1 MMHEGGNQMPKHFPL
16 RDVLEHRKRQ
26 EEQRQMELASA
37 EAQLARARAAQA
49 LAELSRDAVAAAL
62 EDVKAA
68 PQVDIY
74 TLQAMTHRH
83 ARMQGEVEG
92 ARVVVTSHESTV
104 QASRRTATQASQ
116 DRLMLERLRDAFE
129 QRQRAEAERKDA
141 ERLGEIA
148 LARWHANH
156 TEEESHG

>member
-1 MMHEGGNQMPKHFPL
+1 MPKHFPL
-16 RDVLEHRKRQ
+16 RDVLDHRKRL
-26 EEQRQMELASA
+26 EEQRQMELARA

-49 LAELSRDAVAAAL
+49 LAELS
-62 EDVKAA
+62 
-68 PQVDIY
+68 P
-74 TLQAMTHRH
+74 HRH

-104 QASRRTATQASQ
+104 QATRRTATQASQ

-156 TEEESHG
+156 T